1 MSWLRFTPINHDIHP
16 HLFCIM
22 LSKEIKERAKL
33 PKPELTSIQFCEE
46 YLQWKYIRKV
56 SMSTVRTPLVTIEF
70 QTYYDRLA
78 KRHCLH
84 QYYYDYPETAKKV
97 YDTIVEKL
105 GTDTPVCDNEEYDPD
120 WKPKRGDVVVVINDN
135 IVII

>member
-1 MSWLRFTPINHDIHP
+1 
-16 HLFCIM
+16 M
-22 LSKEIKERAKL
+22 LSKEIKERAKI

-46 YLQWKYIRKV
+46 YLHWKYIRKV
-56 SMSTVRTPLVTIEF
+56 SINNRLVSISF

-135 IVII
+135 IVVVDE